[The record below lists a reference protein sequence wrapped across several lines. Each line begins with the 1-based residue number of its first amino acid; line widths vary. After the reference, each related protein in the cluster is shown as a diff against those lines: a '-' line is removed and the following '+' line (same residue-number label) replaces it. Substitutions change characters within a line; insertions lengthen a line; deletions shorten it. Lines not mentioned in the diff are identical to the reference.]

1 MERIISKLW
10 LLFIF
15 CFSAHAEI
23 TPVKKVYIQ
32 KNEDLPQEILLEI
45 TRAFFYNN
53 KYQVTYSK
61 TSDTGHLFK
70 YYQEGNYIFLEFEKR
85 SEKVKYVPGEKLS
98 LYNLR
103 KAAFKIVHGS
113 SELSKVE
120 TKPWFK
126 KNYPF
131 QAKNNSKKVKPNK
144 KVRKIPKKEK
154 PIIVAKK
161 EVPKKN
167 TKALKSPP
175 PDTEDHK
182 IENKKPL
189 NFDLVIGAN
198 LVYDSNSRYYADEIK
213 QSLSI
218 EFGTKIADQYIL
230 TYEYR
235 FLNLVKGEDTV
246 VANRFH
252 FLNLA
257 KPIWNRDSRRLKI
270 KISTNLGI
278 GNYQHSTHQNFE
290 ENSLLGSIGLSLS
303 FNQVIRIKFAYETA
317 PNSETYQSVPTLN
330 IGAGLNF

>member
-1 MERIISKLW
+1 VERIISKLW
-10 LLFIF
+10 LLLIF
-15 CFSAHAEI
+15 CFNAYSEI
-23 TPVKKVYIQ
+23 MPVKKVYIER
-32 KNEDLPQEILLEI
+32 NNDLPQEVLLEI

-61 TSDTGHLFK
+61 TSDTKNLFR
-70 YYQEGNYIFLEFEKR
+70 YYQEGSYILLEFEGK
-85 SEKVKYVPGEKLS
+85 SEKTRYVPGEKRS

-103 KAAFKIVHGS
+103 KAAFKILHGS

-120 TKPWFK
+120 AKPWFK
-126 KNYPF
+126 KDYSFPV
-131 QAKNNSKKVKPNK
+131 KNNSKKNRPNK
-144 KVRKIPKKEK
+144 VVSKVIKKEK

-161 EVPKKN
+161 EDLKKN
-167 TKALKSPP
+167 TKIQKAPSLKK
-175 PDTEDHK
+175 EDRK

-189 NFDLVIGAN
+189 GFDLVMGAN
-198 LVYDSNSRYYADEIK
+198 LVYDSNSQYYPDEIK

-218 EFGTKIADQYIL
+218 EFGTRIKDQYVL

-252 FLNLA
+252 LLNLA
-257 KPIWNRDSRRLKI
+257 KPVWRLESRRFKI
-270 KISTNLGI
+270 NLSTHLGL
-278 GNYQHSTHQNFE
+278 GNYQHSTHEDFE
-290 ENSLLGSIGLSLS
+290 ESSLLGSLGISLS
-303 FNQVIRIKFAYETA
+303 FNQVMRIKLAYETA